1 MSRMH
6 TRGLRTVAVAVVAAS
21 MALAGCGGGGSSTA
35 TGTIAK
41 LEIMAP
47 ADPGGGWDQTAR
59 AMQASI
65 TSADLVKSVQ
75 VSNVGGAGGTVG
87 LQKLANEKSETYLM
101 ITGLVMVGAVE
112 TNGVDKRL
120 EDATPIA
127 RLTAEDEV
135 IVVPAG
141 SPYQKIDDLL
151 ADVAA
156 KGQGVSITG
165 GSAGGTD
172 HILAA
177 MLLKSKN
184 ITPDKLNYVPYSGG
198 GESLAAL
205 LGNKVNAGISG
216 IGEYAEQ
223 IKAGKLRAL
232 ATSGTIEHTDLK
244 APTLKG
250 AGLGVELIN
259 WRGVVAPGG
268 ISVEAKDRLT
278 KVVTDMHAGQ
288 AWKDELA
295 KKGWTDTFLTGHE
308 FSTFLTAEIGRIQP
322 VLKEIGLVK

>member
-1 MSRMH
+1 MAAA
-6 TRGLRTVAVAVVAAS
+6 TIAVS
-21 MALAGCGGGGSSTA
+21 LALAGCGGASTSSSV
-35 TGTIAK
+35 AK

-65 TSADLVKSVQ
+65 TGAELVKSVQ

-87 LQKLANEKSETYLM
+87 LQKLANEKSEGYLM

-135 IVVPAG
+135 VVVPAD
-141 SPYQKIDDLL
+141 SKYQKIDDLL
-151 ADVAA
+151 ADIAA
-156 KGQGVSITG
+156 NGQGVSIAG

-177 MLLKSKN
+177 MMLKAKG
-184 ITPDKLNYVPYSGG
+184 IEPAKLNYVPFSGG

-216 IGEYAEQ
+216 VGEYAEQ

-232 ATSGTIEHTDLK
+232 ATSGPNEHPDLNAKTLK
-244 APTLKG
+244 A
-250 AGLGVELIN
+250 LGMAVELIN

-268 ISVEAKDRLT
+268 ISVAAKDNLV
-278 KVVTDMHAGQ
+278 KLVTEMHASEQ
-288 AWKDELA
+288 
-295 KKGWTDTFLTGHE
+295 
-308 FSTFLTAEIGRIQP
+308 
-322 VLKEIGLVK
+322 

>member
-1 MSRMH
+1 MSRIH
-6 TRGLRTVAVAVVAAS
+6 TRGARTVTAATIAVS
-21 MALAGCGGGGSSTA
+21 LALAGCGGASTSSSV
-35 TGTIAK
+35 AK

-65 TSADLVKSVQ
+65 TGADLVKSVQ

-87 LQKLANEKSETYLM
+87 LQKLANEKSDSYLM

-135 IVVPAG
+135 VVVPAE
-141 SPYQKIDDLL
+141 SKYQTIDDLL
-151 ADVAA
+151 ADIAA
-156 KGQGVSITG
+156 NGQGVSIAG

-177 MLLKSKN
+177 MMLKAKG
-184 ITPDKLNYVPYSGG
+184 IEPAKLNYVPFSGG

-232 ATSGTIEHTDLK
+232 ATSGPNEHPDLK
-244 APTLKG
+244 APTLKKTMP
-250 AGLGVELIN
+250 VELIN

-268 ISVEAKDRLT
+268 ISVAAKENLV
-278 KVVTDMHAGQ
+278 KLVTEMHASEQ
-288 AWKDELA
+288 WKAELA
-295 KKGWTDTFLTGHE
+295 KKGWTDTFLTGHD
-308 FSTFLTAEIGRIQP
+308 FSKFLATEINTIQTT
-322 VLKEIGLVK
+322 LKEIGLVK

>member
-1 MSRMH
+1 MAAA
-6 TRGLRTVAVAVVAAS
+6 TIAAS
-21 MALAGCGGGGSSTA
+21 LALAGCGGASTSSSV
-35 TGTIAK
+35 AK

-65 TSADLVKSVQ
+65 TGADLVKSVQ

-87 LQKLANEKSETYLM
+87 LQKLANEKSEGYLM

-135 IVVPAG
+135 VVVPAE
-141 SPYQKIDDLL
+141 SKYQTIDDLL
-151 ADVAA
+151 ADIAA
-156 KGQGVSITG
+156 NGQGVSIAG

-177 MLLKSKN
+177 MMLKAKG
-184 ITPDKLNYVPYSGG
+184 IEPAKLNYVPFSGG

-216 IGEYAEQ
+216 VGEYAEQ

-232 ATSGTIEHTDLK
+232 ATSGPNEHPDLK
-244 APTLKG
+244 APNLKKTMP
-250 AGLGVELIN
+250 VELIN

-268 ISVEAKDRLT
+268 ISVAAKDNLV
-278 KVVTDMHAGQ
+278 KLVTEMHASEQ
-288 AWKDELA
+288 WKAELT
-295 KKGWTDTFLTGHE
+295 KKGWTDTFLTGHD
-308 FSTFLTAEIGRIQP
+308 FSKFLTTEINTIQTT
-322 VLKEIGLVK
+322 LKEIGLVK

>member
-1 MSRMH
+1 MSSIH
-6 TRGLRTVAVAVVAAS
+6 TRGARTVAAATVAVS
-21 MALAGCGGGGSSTA
+21 LALAGCGGGASTSGSL
-35 TGTIAK
+35 AK

-87 LQKLANEKSETYLM
+87 LQKLANEKSENYLM

-135 IVVPAG
+135 IVVPND
-141 SPYQKIDDLL
+141 SPYHKVDDLL
-151 ADVAA
+151 TDIAA
-156 KGQGVSITG
+156 KGQGVSIAG

-177 MLLKSKN
+177 MMLKAKN
-184 ITPDKLNYVPYSGG
+184 IAPDKLNYVPFSGG

-205 LGNKVNAGISG
+205 LGGKVNAGISG

-232 ATSGTIEHTDLK
+232 ATSGPAEHSELK

-250 AGLGVELIN
+250 GGMDVELIN

-268 ISVEAKDRLT
+268 ISVAAKDKLV
-278 KVVTDMHAGQ
+278 KLVTEMHAGEG
-288 AWKDELA
+288 WKAELA
-295 KKGWTDTFLTGHE
+295 KKGWTDTFLTGHD
-308 FSTFLTAEIGRIQP
+308 FSKFLTTEIGRIQP

>member
-1 MSRMH
+1 MAAA
-6 TRGLRTVAVAVVAAS
+6 TIAVGL
-21 MALAGCGGGGSSTA
+21 ALAGCGASGSSSSSL
-35 TGTIAK
+35 AK

-65 TSADLVKSVQ
+65 TAADLVKSVQ

-87 LQKLANEKSETYLM
+87 LQKLANEKSESYLM

-135 IVVPAG
+135 IVVPPD
-141 SPYQKIDDLL
+141 SPYKTIKDLL
-151 ADVAA
+151 DDIAV
-156 KGQGVSITG
+156 KGQGVSIAG

-177 MLLKSKN
+177 MMLKDKG
-184 ITPDKLNYVPYSGG
+184 ITPDKLNYVPFSGG
-198 GESLAAL
+198 GESVTAL
-205 LGNKVNAGISG
+205 LGGKVSAGISG
-216 IGEYAEQ
+216 IGEYSEQ
-223 IKAGKLRAL
+223 IKAGKMRAL
-232 ATSGTIEHTDLK
+232 ATSGSVVHEDLK

-250 AGLGVELIN
+250 SDMNVELIN

-268 ISVEAKDRLT
+268 ISVEAKDNLT
-278 KVVTDMHAGQ
+278 KLVTEMHASE
-288 AWKDELA
+288 AWKAELT
-295 KKGWTDTFLTGHE
+295 KKGWTDTFLTGHD
-308 FSTFLTAEIGRIQP
+308 FAKFLTTEIGRIQP
-322 VLKEIGLVK
+322 VLQEIGLVK

>member
-1 MSRMH
+1 
-6 TRGLRTVAVAVVAAS
+6 VAAATIAAS
-21 MALAGCGGGGSSTA
+21 LALAGCGGASTSSSV
-35 TGTIAK
+35 AK

-65 TSADLVKSVQ
+65 SGADLVKSVQ

-87 LQKLANEKSETYLM
+87 LQKLANEKSEGYLM

-135 IVVPAG
+135 VVVPAE
-141 SPYQKIDDLL
+141 SKYQTIDDLL
-151 ADVAA
+151 ADIAA
-156 KGQGVSITG
+156 NGQGVSIAG

-177 MLLKSKN
+177 MMLKAKG
-184 ITPDKLNYVPYSGG
+184 IEPAKLNYVPFSGG

-205 LGNKVNAGISG
+205 LGNKVSAGISG
-216 IGEYAEQ
+216 VGEYAEQ

-232 ATSGTIEHTDLK
+232 ATSGPNEHADLK
-244 APTLKG
+244 AKTLK
-250 AGLGVELIN
+250 ALGMPVELIN

-268 ISVEAKDRLT
+268 ISVAAKDNLV
-278 KVVTDMHAGQ
+278 KLVTEMHASEQ
-288 AWKDELA
+288 WKAELA
-295 KKGWTDTFLTGHE
+295 KKGWTDTFLTGHD
-308 FSTFLTAEIGRIQP
+308 FSKFLTTEINTIQTT
-322 VLKEIGLVK
+322 LKEIGLVK

>member
-1 MSRMH
+1 MSRIH
-6 TRGLRTVAVAVVAAS
+6 TRGARTVAAATIAVS
-21 MALAGCGGGGSSTA
+21 LALAGCGGANSSSSL
-35 TGTIAK
+35 AK

-65 TSADLVKSVQ
+65 TAADLVKSVQ

-87 LQKLANEKSETYLM
+87 LQKLANEKSESYLM

-135 IVVPAG
+135 VVVPND

-151 ADVAA
+151 ADIAA
-156 KGQGVSITG
+156 KGQAVSIAG

-177 MLLKSKN
+177 MMLKAKN
-184 ITPDKLNYVPYSGG
+184 IAPDKLNYVPFSGG

-205 LGNKVNAGISG
+205 LGGKVNAGISG

-232 ATSGTIEHTDLK
+232 ATSGPNPHEDLK

-250 AGLGVELIN
+250 SDMDVELIN
-259 WRGVVAPGG
+259 WRGVVAPGS
-268 ISVEAKDRLT
+268 ISVEAKDNLV
-278 KVVTDMHAGQ
+278 KLVTEMHASES
-288 AWKDELA
+288 WKAELT

-308 FSTFLTAEIGRIQP
+308 FSKFLTTEIGRIQP

>member
-1 MSRMH
+1 MAAA
-6 TRGLRTVAVAVVAAS
+6 TIAVS
-21 MALAGCGGGGSSTA
+21 LALAGCGGASTSSSV
-35 TGTIAK
+35 AK

-65 TSADLVKSVQ
+65 TGADLVKSVQ

-87 LQKLANEKSETYLM
+87 LQKLANEKSEGYLM

-135 IVVPAG
+135 VVVPAE
-141 SPYQKIDDLL
+141 SKYQKIDDLL
-151 ADVAA
+151 ADIAA
-156 KGQGVSITG
+156 NGQGVSIAG

-177 MLLKSKN
+177 MMLKAKG
-184 ITPDKLNYVPYSGG
+184 IEPAKLNYVPFSGG

-216 IGEYAEQ
+216 VGEYAEQ

-232 ATSGTIEHTDLK
+232 ATSGPNEHADLK

-250 AGLGVELIN
+250 AGMAVELIN

-268 ISVEAKDRLT
+268 ISVAAKDNLV
-278 KVVTDMHAGQ
+278 KLVTEMHASEQ
-288 AWKDELA
+288 WKAELA
-295 KKGWTDTFLTGHE
+295 KKGWTDTFLTGHD
-308 FSTFLTAEIGRIQP
+308 FSKFLTTEINTIQTT
-322 VLKEIGLVK
+322 LKEIGLVK